1 MRKVRSFLES
11 FKLIFETLFVIIII
25 IPSVLLLERCKT
37 WESTEKLLKEYI
49 KNHVIKSKRLINKK
63 GFKK

>member
-1 MRKVRSFLES
+1 MKKVRSFLES

-25 IPSVLLLERCKT
+25 IPSVLLLERYKT